1 MIEAR
6 QLKYFLAVAS
16 ARNFSRAADDLHIS
30 QPPLSRQIRLL
41 EKQIGTALFDRSSQG
56 VELTAAGAF
65 LAERAPAL
73 LNELEEIERDVRAIG
88 EGSMGVLRLGF
99 VGTAT
104 HQLMPQLLKQ
114 ITAQLPEVE
123 VRVSREKLTPDLE
136 RLLSTRQLDAA
147 VLRPP
152 VSSPD
157 IALESF
163 GVDDFMLAVHP
174 GHPLYDHEG
183 TIPFTD
189 LVEHPIIAFKEGSAA
204 EQIIRHAAHQA
215 GFELTVAH
223 HAPETSTVLALV
235 SAGLGIALVPHGSI
249 PQPMG
254 TLRMREISG
263 GPTIGLALAWLRGN
277 RSPILRQLKPLLDT
291 ATLHARNIQQ
301 EEHHQSGQD

>member
-65 LAERAPAL
+65 LAERAPTL

-114 ITAQLPEVE
+114 ITTQLPEVE
-123 VRVSREKLTPDLE
+123 VRVSGEKLTPDLE

-157 IALESF
+157 IELESF

-204 EQIIRHAAHQA
+204 EQIIRHAAHQV

>member
-1 MIEAR
+1 M
-6 QLKYFLAVAS
+6 
-16 ARNFSRAADDLHIS
+16 
-30 QPPLSRQIRLL
+30 
-41 EKQIGTALFDRSSQG
+41 
-56 VELTAAGAF
+56 ELTAAGAF
-65 LAERAPAL
+65 LTERAPAL

-114 ITAQLPEVE
+114 ITTQLPEVE
-123 VRVSREKLTPDLE
+123 VRVSGEKLTPDLE

-157 IALESF
+157 IELESF

-183 TIPFTD
+183 TIPFAD

-263 GPTIGLALAWLRGN
+263 DPPSALHWRGSGATAPPSSGSSN
-277 RSPILRQLKPLLDT
+277 RCWTPPPCMR
-291 ATLHARNIQQ
+291 ATSNRKNTTNPVRIDGVLCRR
-301 EEHHQSGQD
+301 